1 MENKILVTNI
11 QRFSLYDGPGIRTTI
26 FLKGCSI
33 RCPWCSNPENL
44 SKSIQNYMK
53 NGTKGVYGKYYSPE
67 SLYKEIL
74 KDKTFY
80 GEYNFNNDNRRK
92 LEIELL
98 PGGVTFSGGECLLQ
112 IDALLPLLEILK
124 YEQIH
129 MAIETSL
136 FVPED
141 YLFRAIEYINF
152 YYVDIK
158 ILNREKCLG
167 ILSGDIELFMKNA
180 DILLYSGKSVVL
192 RIPVIGGYTDNI
204 ENRNDI
210 FNFISKYIKSSQV
223 NILGIELIK
232 EHNLGIE
239 KYKSLSVYNKGY
251 KEPVYSG
258 ITDIF
263 MEQYKK
269 ELEEC
274 IGKKIPVKICSIG

>member
-1 MENKILVTNI
+1 MENKLLVTNI
-11 QRFSLYDGPGIRTTI
+11 QRFSLHDGPGIRTTI

-74 KDKTFY
+74 KDKAFY

-124 YEQIH
+124 YEKIH

-158 ILNREKCLG
+158 ILNKEKCLG

-180 DILLYSGKSVVL
+180 DILLYSGKPVVL
-192 RIPVIGGYTDNI
+192 RIPVIGGYTGNT

-210 FNFISKYIKSSQV
+210 LNFISKYIKSSQV

-251 KEPVYSG
+251 KEPVYFG
-258 ITDIF
+258 ITNIF